1 MRSRS
6 MQACGNESWYNR
18 EDAIPETLVVLGNAG
33 DPADAR
39 VALAIEAALTDDQAV
54 VRSHAVWAAR
64 RLGLD
69 PLLAPVVDDPDP
81 AVQRELDA
89 AMS

>member
-1 MRSRS
+1 M
-6 MQACGNESWYNR
+6 
-18 EDAIPETLVVLGNAG
+18 
-33 DPADAR
+33 AR
-39 VALAIEAALTDDQAV
+39 VGMHTVDDQAV

-69 PLLAPVVDDPDP
+69 PLLALVADDPDP